1 MRTRLLAKT
10 LKVACAFASRCPRYL
25 SGVSAITRLQFYN
38 ETGNCDTYHI
48 ETLGFVVYDG
58 MVRQRSYALEI
69 MYGGG
74 KPLSVSQNG
83 RVVVQA
89 GDDGLEGTWFA
100 EADHVIVYLSK
111 CDAFDAQIVRVCS

>member
-1 MRTRLLAKT
+1 VRTCLLAKT

-38 ETGNCDTYHI
+38 ETGNCATYHI
-48 ETLGFVVYDG
+48 QTLGFVVYDG

-74 KPLSVSQNG
+74 TPLSVSQNG
-83 RVVVQA
+83 RVVTQA
-89 GDDGLEGTWFA
+89 RDDGLEGTWFA
-100 EADHVIVYLSK
+100 EADHISVYLSK
-111 CDAFDAQIVRVCS
+111 CDAFDAQVVRVCS

>member
-1 MRTRLLAKT
+1 MRTCLLAKT

-38 ETGNCDTYHI
+38 ETGNCATYHI
-48 ETLGFVVYDG
+48 QTLGFVVYDG

-74 KPLSVSQNG
+74 TPLSVSQNG
-83 RVVVQA
+83 RVVTQA
-89 GDDGLEGTWFA
+89 RDDGLEGTWFA
-100 EADHVIVYLSK
+100 EADHISVYLSK
-111 CDAFDAQIVRVCS
+111 CDAFDAQVVRVCS